1 MVPGSMYCDDT
12 TSPPTIGIQVYHF
25 TGVQAGYTG
34 TGDGDGDGDG
44 GGGPGCFI
52 ATAAFG
58 LDMDRAN
65 PF

>member
-12 TSPPTIGIQVYHF
+12 TSPPTIGIQVYHL

-34 TGDGDGDGDG
+34 TGDGDGG
-44 GGGPGCFI
+44 GGSGCFI

-58 LDMDRAN
+58 SDMDRAN